1 MTLQEAVRVRLA
13 TPNEVSRLLA
23 VERSAGEMF
32 RALPGLQALADG
44 EPIAEARHREWVAQ
58 GTEWGATDREGVP
71 VGFLAGEV
79 FDDVLHV
86 WEMSVHRQ
94 WQGRGIGRALM
105 DEAVAYARAAG
116 LQALTLTTFRD
127 VPWNAPFYV
136 RLGFAPLTDGEL
148 DVRLQATLADEVAA
162 GLPAERRCAM
172 QRRLVSP

>member
-13 TPNEVSRLLA
+13 TPNEVSPLLA
-23 VERSAGEMF
+23 VERSAGEVF
-32 RALPGLQALADG
+32 RAVPGLHALADG

-58 GTEWGATDREGVP
+58 GTEWVATDREGVP

-86 WEMSVHRQ
+86 WEMSVHRE

-105 DEAVAYARAAG
+105 EAAVAYARAAG

-148 DVRLQATLADEVAA
+148 DVRLQGVLAHEAEL
-162 GLPAERRCAM
+162 GLPTHRRCAM
-172 QRRLVSP
+172 RYRLERA